1 MAVIARPDWPYTWVQ
16 LAYVKLRLGEFDAEF
31 DTALARGFELG
42 PWRLDANRWLAEI
55 GLRAWSSLNDD
66 QREQALESVRRT
78 VAYSNAELRVLIKL
92 VDGTGRQQLLSD
104 ALSAE
109 LKTRRKLCL

>member
-1 MAVIARPDWPYTWVQ
+1 MMTSVNRRWSRCAA
-16 LAYVKLRLGEFDAEF
+16 
-31 DTALARGFELG
+31 
-42 PWRLDANRWLAEI
+42 PWH
-55 GLRAWSSLNDD
+55 
-66 QREQALESVRRT
+66 
-78 VAYSNAELRVLIKL
+78 YSNAELRVLIKL